1 MTNEELQEKLNSLKN
16 KLSKANQ
23 NKDKKHFCIF
33 DELYSGTNP
42 SDAVDS
48 AYSFLNYLTKFGNIN
63 FILTTHYVDL
73 CEKLNSNKNIE
84 QIITA
89 PMLAFI
95 ERVEHKQRD
104 KMIDTA
110 RKGMKERQ
118 IEEQVGIRKSPD
130 WLKERTEKHLQK
142 VRNVSS

>member
-1 MTNEELQEKLNSLKN
+1 MPLYSFKNKKTGKMWDEILSFKEREELLK
-16 KLSKANQ
+16 
-23 NKDKKHFCIF
+23 D
-33 DELYSGTNP
+33 
-42 SDAVDS
+42 
-48 AYSFLNYLTKFGNIN
+48 
-63 FILTTHYVDL
+63 
-73 CEKLNSNKNIE
+73 KNIE

-118 IEEQVGIRKSPD
+118 IEEQGGIRKSPD
-130 WLKERTEKHLQK
+130 WLKERTETHLQK

>member
-1 MTNEELQEKLNSLKN
+1 MPLYSFKNKKTGKMWDEILSFKEREELLK
-16 KLSKANQ
+16 
-23 NKDKKHFCIF
+23 D
-33 DELYSGTNP
+33 
-42 SDAVDS
+42 
-48 AYSFLNYLTKFGNIN
+48 
-63 FILTTHYVDL
+63 
-73 CEKLNSNKNIE
+73 KNIE

-110 RKGMKERQ
+110 RKGMKERH